1 MAETNNGW
9 EQAGRENTSVYSGF
23 LGLTKWAIVLIAI
36 VLIGMA
42 IFLV

>member
-1 MAETNNGW
+1 MAETNGW
-9 EQAGRENTSVYSGF
+9 EKAARENRSVYSGF
-23 LGLTKWAIVLIAI
+23 LGMTKWAIVLIAI